1 MLAAVL
7 MDSVPRRHRGKV
19 NAIDSVRT
27 FSWSGSAALGGML
40 IERYGFQTT
49 FLITA
54 AIKTAAFVPLLA
66 LLAYVPDGLCLPV
79 GSHHWRL
86 RRRQQ
91 WQRVE
96 AAAESGSGDG
106 GQEDGL
112 TQPLLPDSNGSSG
125 GGDSS
130 RRGGRGGGAAP

>member
-1 MLAAVL
+1 

-27 FSWSGSAALGGML
+27 FSWSGSAALGGLL

-66 LLAYVPDGLCLPV
+66 LLAYVPDGLCLPA
-79 GSHHWRL
+79 GSRHRRL

-91 WQRVE
+91 WQRVD
-96 AAAESGSGDG
+96 AAAAAGSCDG

-112 TQPLLPDSNGSSG
+112 TQPLLPESNSSG
-125 GGDSS
+125 GGGGSAGGDSS
-130 RRGGRGGGAAP
+130 RRGGRGGGTAP